1 MLNLYNS
8 YTKSLEEVELS
19 QDEIKIYLCG
29 PTVQSSPHIGHGRS
43 SVVFDFLIRY
53 LKYLNY
59 KVLFVRNIT
68 DIDDKI
74 ISKSSEQGIEFQ
86 ELANKVMTEFG
97 DVYSSLNCLTPD
109 KEPKAT
115 EYIDEIKE
123 YITQILNKDMAYI
136 SESGVYFET
145 SNFTD
150 YLKLSGR
157 KLDEVISGTRVE
169 LQDDK
174 NAPEDFALWKFA
186 KEGEPYWDSD
196 WGKGRPGWH
205 IECSAMINALLG
217 EEIDF
222 HCGGND
228 LIFPHHENE
237 LAQSKAAK
245 PNKNF
250 VKYWLHNGM
259 INLSGKK
266 MSKSEGN
273 VKILKDYI
281 DEYSGDV
288 MRFYFLR
295 AQYRSPQEFTEDLL
309 IESRTTFKKISEFV
323 EESKSAPI
331 DKNLLDIFEACM
343 GDDLNTPKL
352 IGEIFIQI
360 NHSVTLEEE
369 ELQNLRSTVRF
380 IFDILGFTFT
390 KVENEKLPKDKLI
403 KFFEEYKIIFETIE
417 QAMGEFISIRE
428 KYRLEREYKIADEM
442 RNKLLEIGIKIEDGK
457 KDGWSWND
465 N

>member
-53 LKYLNY
+53 LKYLNH

-74 ISKSSEQGIEFQ
+74 ISKSSEQGIPFQ

-123 YITQILNKDMAYI
+123 YITQILKKDMAYI

-186 KEGEPYWDSD
+186 KEGEPYWDSE

-323 EESKSAPI
+323 EDSKSAPI
-331 DKNLLDIFEACM
+331 DKNLLNIFEACM

-360 NHSVTLEEE
+360 NQSLTLEEE

-390 KVENEKLPKDKLI
+390 KGENKKLPKDKLI
-403 KFFEEYKIIFETIE
+403 KFFEEYKIIFESIE
-417 QAMGEFISIRE
+417 QAMSEFINIRE

-457 KDGWSWND
+457 KDGWSWN
-465 N
+465 NN